1 VSFLATEKK
10 IETEVKKETDQ
21 QDSNNSSLTQSSYFT
36 NTSEISQGEDLIR
49 YLYVNKA
56 NNFKYQLVQGK
67 KIDLPLYRERNFKFI
82 WFFAYKFINYY
93 NFSSFSVVL
102 KDLNNKEIFHT
113 NRIPLS
119 IALYT
124 YENPPKCIDSNTS
137 GLLFIWIL
145 SIFLI

>member
-1 VSFLATEKK
+1 MSFLATEKK

-82 WFFAYKFINYY
+82 
-93 NFSSFSVVL
+93 
-102 KDLNNKEIFHT
+102 
-113 NRIPLS
+113 
-119 IALYT
+119 
-124 YENPPKCIDSNTS
+124 
-137 GLLFIWIL
+137 
-145 SIFLI
+145 